1 MSDLRNS
8 WDSVDAM
15 MRQGTASTFPAAVLL
30 VQQRGHAVFY
40 QAYGWLQPE
49 HQHLP
54 TRKDTLF
61 DLASLTKLFTA
72 TAFMHLVAEKKISL
86 HTPISEVLPELQGR
100 FPILP
105 GMDPYTKTPL
115 PPDPTFHGQVVDARQ
130 ITFWHLLTHT
140 AGLAAWMDCCQP
152 PDASPV
158 PLPSQVSAN
167 TRRRRLQ
174 AVLRAPRFVYPP
186 GQRLLYSDVGF
197 ILLGEAIERLA
208 GMSLPAYFDQAIQ
221 RPLGMSQVTFTPLRH
236 GVPCENIAPTEL
248 CAWRGRRLWGEVHDE
263 NAACLAG
270 VAGHAG
276 LFASAADVA
285 KLGQS
290 FLETSER
297 PLPDSLKREMTREQ
311 AWMGAERRGLGWKLQ
326 TPTQSPVGQAF
337 SSRSF
342 GHTGFTGTSL
352 WVDPDRELVVALLT
366 NRVYDGRDGDA
377 IARFRVRLH
386 EAVVATVDASL
397 EERP

>member
-1 MSDLRNS
+1 MQ
-8 WDSVDAM
+8 
-15 MRQGTASTFPAAVLL
+15 QGTASTFPAAVLL
-30 VQQRGHAVFY
+30 VQHRGQVVFY
-40 QAYGWLQPE
+40 RAYGWLQPE
-49 HQHLP
+49 HERLP
-54 TRKDTLF
+54 TGTDTWF

-72 TAFMHLVAEKKISL
+72 TAFMHLVAEGKIAL
-86 HTPISEVLPELQGR
+86 DTPIMEVLPELQGR

-105 GMDPYTKTPL
+105 GMDPYAKTPL
-115 PPDPTFHGQVVDARQ
+115 PPDPAFQGQVVDAGK
-130 ITFWHLLTHT
+130 ITFWHVLTHT
-140 AGLAAWMDCCQP
+140 SGLAAWVDCCQP
-152 PDASPV
+152 PLPGPV
-158 PLPSQVSAN
+158 PLPTQVPASI
-167 TRRRRLQ
+167 RRRRLE
-174 AVLRAPRFVYPP
+174 ALLRAPRFVYPP

-208 GMSLPAYFDQAIQ
+208 GMSLPAYFELAIQ
-221 RPLGMSQVTFTPLRH
+221 RPLGMTQVAFSPLDH
-236 GVPCENIAPTEL
+236 GIPCEHIAPTEM

-276 LFASAADVA
+276 LFASAEDVA
-285 KLGQS
+285 RLGQS
-290 FLETSER
+290 FLETTER
-297 PLPDSLKREMTREQ
+297 PLPHSLKGEMIREHV
-311 AWMGAERRGLGWKLQ
+311 WMGTERRGLGWKLQ
-326 TPTQSPVGQAF
+326 TPTQSPVGRAF

-352 WVDPDRELVVALLT
+352 WVDPDRELVVVLLT
-366 NRVYDGRDGDA
+366 NRVYYGRDGDA